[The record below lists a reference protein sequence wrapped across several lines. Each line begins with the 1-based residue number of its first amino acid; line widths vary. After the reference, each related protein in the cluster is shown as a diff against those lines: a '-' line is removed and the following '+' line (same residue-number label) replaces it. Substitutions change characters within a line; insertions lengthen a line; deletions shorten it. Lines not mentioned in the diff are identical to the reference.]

1 MKSASYSVYKLYGRG
16 DLLPFHNKP
25 ISYFRDKGKRIT
37 SSMYHMLFMKD
48 IKYDATI
55 FDIEADYNNSFP
67 DKRINISDF
76 VLVNRDSVLY
86 AYFCDGEDYLLL
98 EGFMENEDDGS
109 VIDYDTRDFII
120 KGYEGHW
127 YTCESLNIMGK
138 NFYLMENEEFK
149 EKVAWIILDERG
161 TVILD
166 KVKLGFMDDVIS
178 YIKDYIKNKPKME
191 NWQKAYENGE
201 YLRTAEMVVE
211 ANYNMIDGIINNKK
225 PSVLK
230 MLKEKQKEVR
240 EKYDNK
246 ANDEVLEKDN
256 R

>member
-1 MKSASYSVYKLYGRG
+1 
-16 DLLPFHNKP
+16 
-25 ISYFRDKGKRIT
+25 
-37 SSMYHMLFMKD
+37 MYHMVFMKD

-67 DKRINISDF
+67 DKRINISDV
-76 VLVNRDSVLY
+76 VLVNRDSVFY

-149 EKVAWIILDERG
+149 EKVAWIILDEKG

-191 NWQKAYENGE
+191 NWQKVYENGE
-201 YLRTAEMVVE
+201 YLRSAEMVVE

-240 EKYDNK
+240 TKYDNK

-256 R
+256 K